1 MTKIDD
7 LIDTLVR
14 DLTPVRRHALRMRL
28 AFAIVVGVIGAVVAL
43 FVSLAFRS
51 HLHHVTVAAFWVK
64 FLYSAGL
71 MGATIIALDSIA
83 RPDGLIGNMIRV
95 SAAAFAVIAL
105 MAITQLAL
113 SPASSYPG
121 LIFGYSALFC
131 PFLIFAF
138 GLPGFF
144 ANMWFLRR
152 AAPINPGLAG
162 FVAGTCAGAIG
173 GWVYSLACVE
183 NGIPFIAI
191 WYTLGILLSGM
202 LGGFVGKLSLRW

>member
-7 LIDTLVR
+7 LIETLVS

-28 AFAIVVGVIGAVVAL
+28 ASAVAVGVIGATVAL
-43 FVSLAFRS
+43 LASLAFRP

-71 MGATIIALDSIA
+71 MGATIIALDRIA
-83 RPDGLIGNMIRV
+83 RPDGLIGDMIRV
-95 SAAAFAVIAL
+95 SVAAFTVIAL
-105 MAITQLAL
+105 LAVAQLAL

-138 GLPGFF
+138 GLPAFF

-152 AAPINPGLAG
+152 AAPSIRGLP
-162 FVAGTCAGAIG
+162 VL
-173 GWVYSLACVE
+173 SLARALARSVGGCTRWHVSKT
-183 NGIPFIAI
+183 AS
-191 WYTLGILLSGM
+191 LLSQSGTP
-202 LGGFVGKLSLRW
+202 LAFC